1 MARAR
6 PLNFVSSCTITASD
20 PPTVARTS
28 FRLIAGVAS
37 ELLGTAAAGAGLHVH
52 VHVHAH
58 VRTASAAAIVAGA
71 AVGTAAAEAPE
82 APATPVPRGGL

>member
-6 PLNFVSSCTITASD
+6 PLKLVSSFTITASD
-20 PPTVARTS
+20 PPTVMRTS
-28 FRLIAGVAS
+28 FSLIAGVSSA
-37 ELLGTAAAGAGLHVH
+37 LLGTAAAGAGL
-52 VHVHAH
+52 H

-82 APATPVPRGGL
+82 APATPVPRDGLL